1 MHQPRENA
9 SNRIGA
15 PLPDLLISRH
25 TLLPFKPMSANDVI
39 RYIPEQIHP
48 EAFVAPNAIIIG
60 DVRLEAGANIWFG
73 AVLRGDVDRIVIG
86 EGSNVQDNCVI
97 HCDPGFPTLVGKHVV
112 IGHAAIVHGCV
123 IEDGALIGINA
134 TVLSGAHIGEGAMI
148 AAGALVPPGTRI
160 PPRTLYKGVPARF
173 ARPVREAELK
183 AILANAQRYHER
195 AMRYK
200 AYFNNHVNQPT
211 NTTNR

>member
-1 MHQPRENA
+1 
-9 SNRIGA
+9 
-15 PLPDLLISRH
+15 
-25 TLLPFKPMSANDVI
+25 MSANDVI
-39 RYIPEQIHP
+39 RYIPEQIHS

-73 AVLRGDVDRIVIG
+73 AVLRGDVDHIVIS

-112 IGHAAIVHGCV
+112 IGHAAVVHGCI

-148 AAGALVPPGTRI
+148 AAGALVPPGARI

-173 ARPVREAELK
+173 ARPVRDAELQ
-183 AILANAQRYHER
+183 AILANARRYQER

-200 AYFNNHVNQPT
+200 AFYSAQST
-211 NTTNR
+211 NVTDR